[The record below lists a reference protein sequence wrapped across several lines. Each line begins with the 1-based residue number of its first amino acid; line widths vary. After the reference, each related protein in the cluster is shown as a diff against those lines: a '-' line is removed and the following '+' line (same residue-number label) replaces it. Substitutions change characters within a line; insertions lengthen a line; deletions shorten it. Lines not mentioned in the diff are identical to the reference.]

1 MILFT
6 FTKEETFNAVKTESS
21 LFADRQ
27 FTDKG
32 DPLYKQLVFDEQY
45 SEVIPLFRELF
56 FEAQTEIINI
66 MPSSLLQDYQCTF
79 IEEDA
84 PDNFMFGLNLS
95 CTSDLDSGTGTIVNS
110 AYFKVITV
118 KVKEALV
125 CYIMYRWLE
134 TKKPTEAAT
143 YAGRFSQLLDVIRKN
158 VKRTNGIGQV
168 RPFM

>member
-1 MILFT
+1 MELFT
-6 FTKEETFNAVKTESS
+6 FTRDEIFEAVKTESS

-45 SEVIPLFRELF
+45 SEVVPLFKELF
-56 FEAQTEIINI
+56 FQAQTEIINI
-66 MPSSLLQDYQCTF
+66 IPSSLLQDDQCTF
-79 IEEDA
+79 NEDDSDSDFTFA
-84 PDNFMFGLNLS
+84 LKLN
-95 CTSDLDSGTGTIVNS
+95 CTGNYNP

-125 CYIMYRWLE
+125 AYIMYRWLE
-134 TKKPTEAAT
+134 TKRPTEAAT
-143 YAGRFSQLLDVIRKN
+143 YAGRFAQLLDVIRKN

>member
-1 MILFT
+1 MELFY
-6 FTKEETFNAVKTESS
+6 FTKDEIFNAIKTESS
-21 LFADRQ
+21 LFAERQ

-32 DPLYKQLVFDEQY
+32 DPLFNQLVFDEQY
-45 SEVIPLFRELF
+45 SEVIELFRQLF

-66 MPSSLLQDYQCTF
+66 MPSSLLKDCQCTF

-84 PDNFMFGLNLS
+84 PVDFAFSLNLN
-95 CTSDLDSGTGTIVNS
+95 CSDNYNS

-118 KVKEALV
+118 KVKEALIA
-125 CYIMYRWLE
+125 YIMYRWLE
-134 TKKPTEAAT
+134 TKIPGQAQI

>member
-1 MILFT
+1 MELFT
-6 FTKEETFNAVKTESS
+6 FTKDEIFDAVKTESS
-21 LFADRQ
+21 LFAERQ

-32 DPLYKQLVFDEQY
+32 DPLFKQVVFDEQY
-45 SEVIPLFRELF
+45 SEVIPLFREVF
-56 FEAQTEIINI
+56 FEAQSEIINI
-66 MPSSLLQDYQCTF
+66 MPSSVLKDCQCTF
-79 IEEDA
+79 IDNDA
-84 PDNFMFGLNLS
+84 PDDFTFALNLNCMS
-95 CTSDLDSGTGTIVNS
+95 NYNS

-134 TKKPTEAAT
+134 TKMPNEAAT
-143 YAGRFSQLLDVIRKN
+143 YKGRFLQLLDVIRKN